1 MFTRICCLSILLLC
15 SGCFTS
21 SEQKTAE
28 GVAQKQDAEIH
39 FRKFDGKYEMYAELN
54 SKERRWVESNMRQT
68 NTVSSDKKNEAYVLL
83 TEKMSQGSWVWKK
96 EEENE
101 ESSTQ

>member
-21 SEQKTAE
+21 SEQETAE
-28 GVAQKQDAEIH
+28 AVANKQDAEIH
-39 FRKFDGKYEMYAELN
+39 FRKFDGSYEMYAELN

-83 TEKMSQGSWVWKK
+83 TEKMSQGSWVWRK
-96 EEENE
+96 ED
-101 ESSTQ
+101 ESPSQ